1 MRASTRALLGAALL
15 GIAGGSFLLLHA
27 DRATAADHLD
37 PPSRVD
43 VTVTPSLDQAADI
56 ADVFAWHQGAG
67 ANARMVTILTF
78 AGPNAPVEG
87 QATPC
92 DPDVLYTIHIS
103 NGATQFDLRARF
115 AKDDVDGCFVQ
126 LMGVPG
132 AGAGAIEGPTERPFR
147 RRGVDVFAGLR
158 DDPFFFDL
166 TGFRQTLAS
175 GTISMINDRDFFSGM
190 NTSALVVEFPLAA
203 VSPGGETLDI
213 WATTARAGGT

>member
-1 MRASTRALLGAALL
+1 
-15 GIAGGSFLLLHA
+15 
-27 DRATAADHLD
+27 
-37 PPSRVD
+37 
-43 VTVTPSLDQAADI
+43 
-56 ADVFAWHQGAG
+56 
-67 ANARMVTILTF
+67 
-78 AGPNAPVEG
+78 
-87 QATPC
+87 
-92 DPDVLYTIHIS
+92 VLYTIHVS
-103 NGATQFDLRARF
+103 NGATHVRSSRARF

-203 VSPGGETLDI
+203 VSPGGGRWTSGPRPPALEVARDEPLARQALMLLSWPSGCDGGGLTP
-213 WATTARAGGT
+213 TTPT

>member
-1 MRASTRALLGAALL
+1 
-15 GIAGGSFLLLHA
+15 
-27 DRATAADHLD
+27 
-37 PPSRVD
+37 VD

-132 AGAGAIEGPTERPFR
+132 AGAGAIEGRP
-147 RRGVDVFAGLR
+147 
-158 DDPFFFDL
+158 
-166 TGFRQTLAS
+166 
-175 GTISMINDRDFFSGM
+175 
-190 NTSALVVEFPLAA
+190 SARSAA
-203 VSPGGETLDI
+203 AAWTCSRAC
-213 WATTARAGGT
+213 ATTRSSST